1 MKTRNKVVV
10 SKFALAREVVSFV
23 AFGVVLATVDVY
35 SDIALSY
42 QFFTVKTLDFVRGT
56 ATAKSSFTIV
66 SIPTLRILSLFV

>member
-1 MKTRNKVVV
+1 MNTRNKAIV
-10 SKFALAREVVSFV
+10 SKFTLAREVVSLV

-56 ATAKSSFTIV
+56 ATAKSSFAIV
-66 SIPTLRILSLFV
+66 SIPSLKILSLFV